1 MLTCSEVFEGVS
13 FVGRVRH
20 WREKRY
26 NGNRIDIGRLEKI
39 ELERIRISLITK
51 LT

>member
-13 FVGRVRH
+13 FVERVRH

-26 NGNRIDIGRLEKI
+26 NGNRIDIGCLKKI
-39 ELERIRISLITK
+39 VLERIRINLITE